1 MWGFTV
7 VPLVKAPQSFE
18 NWLKGTCSFHVL
30 GRAKLP
36 EGGGGGWLKQ
46 RLREEEKRR
55 LERYRE
61 VINAR
66 KSTSP
71 PTPKVNTEEGVA
83 GFSL

>member
-1 MWGFTV
+1 M
-7 VPLVKAPQSFE
+7 
-18 NWLKGTCSFHVL
+18 L
-30 GRAKLP
+30 GRVELP
-36 EGGGGGWLKQ
+36 EGGGGDWLKQ

-66 KSTSP
+66 KSTP
-71 PTPKVNTEEGVA
+71 PPSPKVNTEEGVA